1 MEGHIRQVGLYFHMN
16 TNNIKSGFQ
25 NLSIMEKK
33 EIEIKHNHL
42 HDELNK
48 LKFYFKT
55 NSNKL

>member
-1 MEGHIRQVGLYFHMN
+1 
-16 TNNIKSGFQ
+16 
-25 NLSIMEKK
+25 MEKK

-42 HDELNK
+42 HDKLNI